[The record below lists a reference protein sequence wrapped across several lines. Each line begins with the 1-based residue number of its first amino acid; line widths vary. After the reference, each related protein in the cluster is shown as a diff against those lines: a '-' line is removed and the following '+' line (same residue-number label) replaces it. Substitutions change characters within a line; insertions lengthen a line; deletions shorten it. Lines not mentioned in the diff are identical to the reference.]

1 VLWGSGLD
9 LNISLGVIDKNDP
22 EARRTSLTPR
32 ADVVIEKREKSSVD
46 VRFKDE
52 SSKSKDIYLEL
63 IKLDDLQKKGI
74 LTDVEFE
81 MQKRK
86 LLTGD

>member
-1 VLWGSGLD
+1 